1 VKRYV
6 ILLGAPGAGKGTQAS
21 AVSATFGLAHI
32 SSGDLFREHLKN
44 LTELGR
50 LADTY
55 IRRGH
60 LVPDE
65 VTVSMVEARLREPDC
80 AAGAV
85 LDGFPRTPAQAEALD
100 ELAAALS
107 GEVVATVLLS
117 VDAEILIERLSGRRV
132 CRAAGHIYHQVTN
145 PPKAPGVCDLD
156 GSPLY
161 QRDDDRRETV
171 SERLRVFMEQTQ
183 TLVDY
188 YRERGLLIEVDGGLM
203 PQAVTERLL
212 AALAERMG
220 A

>member
-6 ILLGAPGAGKGTQAS
+6 ILLGAPGAGKGTQAK
-21 AVSATFGLAHI
+21 AVSAAFGLAHV

-44 LTELGR
+44 QTELGR

-65 VTVSMVEARLREPDC
+65 VTVGMIEARLRQPDC
-80 AAGAV
+80 DAGAV

-100 ELAAALS
+100 ALATALAGQVAA
-107 GEVVATVLLS
+107 VVLLA
-117 VDAEILIERLSGRRV
+117 VDEQVLLDRLSGRWV
-132 CRAAGHIYHQVTN
+132 CRAAGHIYHQVAN
-145 PPKAPGVCDLD
+145 PPKTPGVCDLD

-161 QRDDDRRETV
+161 QREDDRRETV
-171 SERLRVFMEQTQ
+171 SERLRVYMGQTQ
-183 TLVDY
+183 ILVDY
-188 YRERGLLIEVDGGLM
+188 YRRRGLLLEVDGSLL

-212 AALAERMG
+212 PALAERVR
-220 A
+220 

>member
-6 ILLGAPGAGKGTQAS
+6 ILLGAPGAGKGTQAK
-21 AVSATFGLAHI
+21 AVSAAFGLAHV
-32 SSGDLFREHLKN
+32 SSGDLFRENLKN
-44 LTELGR
+44 QTELGR

-65 VTVSMVEARLREPDC
+65 VTVGMIEARLRQPDC
-80 AAGAV
+80 ADGAV

-100 ELAAALS
+100 ALAAALS
-107 GEVVATVLLS
+107 GQVAAVVLLA
-117 VDAEILIERLSGRRV
+117 VDEQVLLDRLSGRWL
-132 CRAAGHIYHQVTN
+132 CRAAGHIYHQVAN
-145 PPKAPGVCDLD
+145 PPKTPGVCDLD

-171 SERLRVFMEQTQ
+171 SERLRVYMGQTQ
-183 TLVDY
+183 ILVDY
-188 YRERGLLIEVDGGLM
+188 YRRRGLLLEVDGSLL

-212 AALAERMG
+212 PALTERVR
-220 A
+220 